1 MPARNAYPSANPEMN
16 MAAIAASVAGS
27 ITYHLCKLGSPESG
41 GSPAAPATPW
51 GTWGYSRRATGVQ
64 LARGWRSC
72 EAGGALTNLI
82 IGLRGASVNGSSAWM
97 PAGALTDRPN
107 QSRA

>member
-27 ITYHLCKLGSPESG
+27 ITCHLCVLVGLPESG
-41 GSPAAPATPW
+41 GSPAAPFAPR
-51 GTWGYSRRATGVQ
+51 GTLGYSRRASGVQ

-72 EAGGALTNLI
+72 EAGRAPTNLI
-82 IGLRGASVNGSSAWM
+82 IGLRGASLDARR
-97 PAGALTDRPN
+97 PLTECPN